1 MSGYSVVSD
10 EYINDIFAGSNFGE
24 KINNCVQEK
33 RKQLAKTLK
42 NQVDGYW
49 SGHTAY
55 WIAVN
60 GGFLHDAKSSSK
72 KKLTALGV
80 AFMNEQLLGGQ

>member
-1 MSGYSVVSD
+1 MSRYSVVSD
-10 EYINDIFAGSNFGE
+10 EYINDLFAGTNFGE
-24 KINNCVQEK
+24 KVDSCVQGE
-33 RKQLAKTLK
+33 RKQLAKTLQ

-60 GGFLHDAKSSSK
+60 GGFLHDSK
-72 KKLTALGV
+72 PGTEKKLTALGI
-80 AFMNEQLLGGQ
+80 AFMNEQLLGGE